1 MDLFIAMFPTVAVLT
16 VAVVLLTVWCFD
28 GQELMEPFRV

>member
-16 VAVVLLTVWCFD
+16 VAVVLLTVWWFD
-28 GQELMEPFRV
+28 GQQ